1 MNQMWKKIIGLLM
14 AIQFLLAGC
23 GGAQQKQTAKK
34 AAQPIRPPA
43 HEATLKTKVD
53 GPLKITVLNVGKA
66 DSILIQLDG
75 KNYLVDSGWFEDGNA
90 LVAKLRKLGV
100 KSLDGAFMTHPHK
113 DHIGGM
119 VAVLNSLHVE
129 RAYFTNVKNPKSGL
143 MTKIEKLIKD
153 KHIKTTLVTAPMDI
167 PLKGGASFKVFWP
180 EKNHIKVPGDT
191 NINPNS
197 MVMRFTYKNF
207 TMMFTGDAYK
217 ETEAKIISL
226 YPAKELR
233 SDVLKV
239 GHHSSNTSTSTEW
252 LKVVKPMVAVI
263 SCGNKPGENKYPN
276 KTTLKRLKTAGVKI
290 YNTYTNGNITI
301 TSDGNDYAVKGE
313 K

>member
-1 MNQMWKKIIGLLM
+1 MKKMWTKVLGLLL
-14 AIQFLLAGC
+14 AVQFLVAGC

-34 AAQPIRPPA
+34 AEQPVKAPAQA
-43 HEATLKTKVD
+43 ATLKKSVQ
-53 GPLKITVLNVGKA
+53 GPLKITVIDVGKA

-75 KNYLVDSGWFEDGNA
+75 KNYLVDSGWQADGNS

-100 KSLDGAFMTHPHK
+100 KSLNGAFLTHPHK

-119 VAVLNSLHVE
+119 IAVLNNFHVD
-129 RAYFTNVKNPKSGL
+129 RLYYTNVKNPESGL
-143 MTKIEKLIKD
+143 MNKVMKLVKD
-153 KHIKTTLVTAPMDI
+153 KKIPTTLVVAPMDI
-167 PLKGGASFKVFWP
+167 PLKDGASFKVFWP
-180 EKNHIKVPGDT
+180 QKTHIKVPGDT

-217 ETEAKIISL
+217 ESEAQIISL

-252 LKVVKPMVAVI
+252 LKAVKPMVAVI

-276 KTTLKRLKTAGVKI
+276 KTTLKRLKTAGIKI

-301 TSDGNDYAVKGE
+301 TSDGDGYAVKGE